1 VLLKR
6 FARVVATCGLLL
18 AGYFG
23 YCRAFA
29 AIAAHI
35 GTPDWR
41 VIPYDP
47 SPSKTLRQTMDLAR
61 DTFGPGHWTSDPK
74 KAITYYDAERGYW
87 IFFQR
92 YARKN
97 GGQRIEFSPFAI
109 IWGSKGKKN
118 HNTLEGDLAYV
129 DFDKPFDLVSKPG
142 AESARI
148 VRAMIEGAVR
158 LRDDKGTRDN
168 PGDDLTIGPLLSV
181 AYDEATHRIRSDS
194 PFELRERDIVAT
206 ATGLTID
213 LIPNVPP
220 PGKPPGAASGFS
232 GAKTVWLHQ
241 NIRIFCED
249 VGRVGVV
256 PGGKQATAG
265 ERRAGDLRCDGP
277 AQFNLPQPRPPGAP
291 EGPPQP
297 VIAQFFRNVVVRQGP
312 LVTTP
317 DAGMT
322 LGSAAAPPD
331 QLNAD
336 QLELTLVPADRPA
349 PVAAQAKAVASAADE
364 AKPADPM
371 AGLTLR
377 EAVATGHAVW
387 LQSPAEG
394 LEARGNELRYEKRA
408 PAQPDRLFF
417 RGNRETKVEK
427 VTRFAKGPKA
437 GQVEA
442 VDILRTL
449 DVTIYLA
456 AKPGE
461 TPTVIARGPG
471 NMETRADRNQP
482 VERSAE
488 WGDKLIVQTVETS
501 AGTRRR
507 ITLTGTP
514 RVVSPTQG
522 TITAQDRIIAY
533 LKPKERPAASAP
545 PASAASGSPA
555 ATEAFAIDWVEGHG
569 GVHMAAVPPAAGAP
583 AAPRDGLPG
592 SSRTLHARKILYVV
606 FAEAAAK
613 PGTPAPAGPAG
624 APAALPGAKPAINP
638 PEPAPANATANAPAK
653 KAEPALSV
661 EADEVWARVLMGSL
675 HGKPELEEVRLRKGV
690 TLHQDAAAG
699 KARGTDATGEAIDFV
714 NRGEGRAWLEAH
726 GTAAAPARVVTDT
739 FLIEG
744 PKLGVDQ
751 AADFAWVKGTG
762 RMVQEGPPPA
772 PAGRTAGAGRE
783 VVPTAFLADE
793 PAKAGGDGKAKAG
806 QFALAAKGPVTITW
820 RQEMQFYG
828 RPADTADRNAWALF
842 LGDVKVVTADS
853 SLSCGQM
860 KAFLDGPVEF
870 RRADAPRGPDAPPEE
885 KRPKPRIATVR
896 CLKNVDLVHRQ
907 AGPDGKALEQKG
919 RVAGQDVSY
928 SLATGRFV
936 VEGAGVVWLYKP
948 KGQGD
953 AGGARG
959 PLATPA
965 PAGLQRTALTV
976 ALGEPGDGDKA
987 LFGGGAKARQGAPL
1001 ELTRVAFNKRVQGR
1015 VGRGDRERDA
1025 DGAPKAPGGD
1035 DAPFLAEFL
1044 GGVQV
1049 LNAPIA
1055 DENADLD
1062 PDDPPG
1068 GFLMLTSEALKVV
1081 REVPPGPRPTAAD
1094 GAPAEDP
1101 AEQLFIDATG
1111 DPQALA
1117 PPRSIRGD
1125 RITYDSVKELVYVYG
1140 DEGGVSIINQDG
1152 AGQPFSASRGRA
1164 VMYNRKSGRIEF
1176 IDPKNVLLID
1186 PRSGIRERP
1195 QPPGAARPP
1204 APPTIPRNPVRAVPR
1219 NDKERRSFNGR

>member
-29 AIAAHI
+29 AIATHI

-47 SPSKTLRQTMDLAR
+47 SPSKTHVQTLDLAR
-61 DTFGPGHWTSDPK
+61 TTFGPGHWTSDPK
-74 KAITYYDAERGYW
+74 KAICYYDAERGYW

-109 IWGSKGKKN
+109 IWGAKGKQN
-118 HNTLEGDLAYV
+118 LNTLEGDLAYV
-129 DFDKPFDLVSKPG
+129 DFDRPFDLVSKPG

-148 VRAMIEGAVR
+148 VRGMIEGRVR

-181 AYDEATHRIRSDS
+181 SYDEATHRIRSDS

-213 LIPNVPP
+213 LVPNPTP
-220 PGKPPGAASGFS
+220 PGKPAGAASGFS

-256 PGGKQATAG
+256 PGGKQAKAG

-277 AQFNLPQPRPPGAP
+277 AQFNLPQSPPRPPGTP
-291 EGPPQP
+291 PGPPQP

-312 LVTTP
+312 LVTSP
-317 DAGMT
+317 QAGMA
-322 LGSAAAPPD
+322 LGSAADPPD

-336 QLELTLVPADRPA
+336 QLELTLFPAEKPA
-349 PVAAQAKAVASAADE
+349 PDAATKAVASASAA

-371 AGLTLR
+371 GGLALR
-377 EAVATGHAVW
+377 EAVAQGHAVW
-387 LQSPAEG
+387 LQSPSEG

-408 PAQPDRLFF
+408 PAGPDRIFF

-427 VTRFAKGPKA
+427 VSRFAKGPKA

-442 VDILRTL
+442 VDLLRTL

-471 NMETRADRNQP
+471 SMETRADRNLP

-488 WGDKLIVQTVETS
+488 WGDKLTVQTVETS

-522 TITAQDRIIAY
+522 TITAREKIVAY
-533 LKPKERPAASAP
+533 LKPKERPAAPATP
-545 PASAASGSPA
+545 PAAGSPA
-555 ATEAFAIDWVEGHG
+555 ATEAFQIDWVEGHG
-569 GVHMAAVPPAAGAP
+569 GVHMAAVPPPAGTP
-583 AAPRDGLPG
+583 AARDGLPG
-592 SSRTLHARKILYVV
+592 SSRTLHARDKLYVV
-606 FAEAAAK
+606 FSEAA
-613 PGTPAPAGPAG
+613 GTPAAGGAAPAI
-624 APAALPGAKPAINP
+624 APVATIPGAALPPDAKPD
-638 PEPAPANATANAPAK
+638 ATATAKADPKAPPK
-653 KAEPALSV
+653 KPEPALSV
-661 EADEVWARVLMGSL
+661 EADEVWARVRLGSI

-690 TLHQDAAAG
+690 TLHQDPAEG
-699 KARGTDATGEAIDFV
+699 KPRGTDASGEAIDFV

-751 AADFAWVKGTG
+751 AADFAWVKGAG
-762 RMVQEGPPPA
+762 RMVQDAPPA
-772 PAGRTAGAGRE
+772 PPKARTAGADRE
-783 VVPTAFLADE
+783 VVPTAFRADE
-793 PAKAGGDGKAKAG
+793 PAATPDGPKPRPKDNA
-806 QFALAAKGPVTITW
+806 FALAKGPVTITW

-828 RPADTADRNAWALF
+828 QPADTPDRHAWALF
-842 LGDVKVVTADS
+842 LGDVKVVTPES

-860 KAFLDGPVEF
+860 KAFLDGPVVFQRPE
-870 RRADAPRGPDAPPEE
+870 RERDPNAPPEAT
-885 KRPKPRIATVR
+885 RSKPRIATVR

-907 AGPDGKALEQKG
+907 AGPDGKTLEQKG
-919 RVAGQDVSY
+919 RVTGQDLSY

-936 VEGAGVVWLYKP
+936 GDGAGVVWLYKP
-948 KGQGD
+948 KGTGD
-953 AGGARG
+953 DKARG
-959 PLATPA
+959 PLASPTP
-965 PAGLQRTALTV
+965 PGLQRTVATV
-976 ALGEPGDGDKA
+976 AREEPDDGDRA
-987 LFGGGAKARQGAPL
+987 LFGAGAKARKTAPL

-1015 VGRGDRERDA
+1015 VGSGEA
-1025 DGAPKAPGGD
+1025 DPTTAPGGN
-1035 DAPFLAEFL
+1035 APFLAEFL

-1049 LNAPIA
+1049 INAPIA

-1068 GFLMLTSEALKVV
+1068 GFMMLTSETLKVV
-1081 REVPPGPRPTAAD
+1081 RERPAGPRPAS
-1094 GAPAEDP
+1094 PEDAP

-1117 PPRSIRGD
+1117 PPRSIKGD

-1195 QPPGAARPP
+1195 LPPGAARPP
-1204 APPTIPRNPVRAVPR
+1204 APPRRPSPVRAVPS
-1219 NDKERRSFNGR
+1219 NDKERRGFNGR